1 MKGITVSV
9 DEETHRF
16 ARMRAAEL
24 GTSVSAL
31 VRSYLKSLV
40 NDTRGDPTS
49 GLPDGETERE
59 RWNRNLREV
68 IAKIHKAHPNF
79 RMADNLPREELYDRA
94 RAREEAEAACIAE
107 DEGIFRTAGD
117 RSPDPSVATPV
128 DSVCNMATEKEA

>member
-16 ARMRAAEL
+16 
-24 GTSVSAL
+24 
-31 VRSYLKSLV
+31 
-40 NDTRGDPTS
+40 
-49 GLPDGETERE
+49 
-59 RWNRNLREV
+59 
-68 IAKIHKAHPNF
+68 
-79 RMADNLPREELYDRA
+79 
-94 RAREEAEAACIAE
+94 AE